1 MRIHQ
6 KVRLPCI
13 ARVAKPC
20 RHTALACLL
29 SCTTCLTWASDPIRP
44 GWTDAVERNIYAGR
58 IAEAKRALAMRPGQT
73 PANVGWE
80 TLLQAR
86 IRHDEGDWTGSL
98 ALLRPQIDRLKARGN
113 DPELLAESCLEYA
126 RACRSLVWLAPF
138 GSISDTALLLATR
151 HRLPAHI
158 RARAFGNKALFHVL
172 HFETREGAPSLDSLT
187 RLMDEAMA
195 GTDHLYQ
202 TDVGI
207 AIQISFFRNYD
218 YPRARA
224 LGDSL
229 FRFLAIEP
237 HTAGGYARHM
247 LWRALANRF
256 NDDVTG
262 PGPSNL
268 YPDARRKCLYS
279 IDKAKAIIRQ
289 HYPGNSVD
297 IAGLENLRGLV
308 YQKSGDNLNAWACL
322 KRSERELVRI
332 DPDMQRYYY
341 VHYVNVFYQM
351 FIVDVLYEGA
361 RLAPMLD
368 TLQARCRRIARLWPA
383 WERMDRNALG
393 HFRFKYTTDP
403 EYLLVRLCHLRNRLK
418 PDPAWLEEA
427 LAAQQRGKYRELGE
441 RMQALTGNAHPP
453 AATLRDVRKSLAA
466 DEALISA
473 SDVHIR
479 IETTQ
484 FIIVTRDTLALV
496 EARDVKREIVKSMEF
511 LDGDSLFLDP
521 IRYRDTYHRLWQHIF
536 RDLEPCLRGIR
547 KLLIMPSGYTA
558 GFNFDMLVPDTIGTH
573 RFRDLRLLRDR
584 YHIRYDYS
592 WPIAQMRKQRPHP
605 SASPNG
611 RMALVP
617 DYEGTPLY
625 RLPFFERSAQ
635 TLQEQFGF
643 RMYDQGKATSAELL
657 AALPRTD
664 LLHVSAH
671 GVSNIGFNSNPFI
684 ILDSTEP
691 GLSHRLSPQE
701 LLTTRT
707 DADLAVLS
715 ICHGGMSEW
724 SHQEVLNL
732 AYWFSYAG
740 ARSCLYAYGRV
751 DDRSTAAILESFYR
765 RLQEGQSRSEALR
778 GAQDEYRRN
787 ARSDE
792 ELNPI
797 YWAVLTLVGDD
808 GPVPAL
814 STYRKPSM
822 TGAGPWLAG
831 IAAALSL
838 LLLGWRLRR
847 ESGKSQPLWKKS

>member
-1 MRIHQ
+1 MTRTYRNI
-6 KVRLPCI
+6 
-13 ARVAKPC
+13 
-20 RHTALACLL
+20 ALACLL
-29 SCTTCLTWASDPIRP
+29 SGTTCLTWASDPIRP

-58 IAEAKRALAMRPGQT
+58 IAAAKRALDKRPGQT
-73 PANVGWE
+73 PVDTEWRI
-80 TLLQAR
+80 LLQAR
-86 IRHDEGDWTGSL
+86 IGHDEGDWTGSIGM
-98 ALLRPQIDRLKARGN
+98 LRPQIDRLKARGN

-126 RACRSLVWLAPF
+126 RACRSLLWLAPF
-138 GSISDTALLLATR
+138 GSISDTALILSTR
-151 HRLPAHI
+151 HRLPDHI
-158 RARAFGNKALFHVL
+158 RARAFGNKALYHIL
-172 HFETREGAPSLDSLT
+172 HFEGKEGAPSLDSLI

-195 GTDHLYQ
+195 GTEHLYQ
-202 TDVGI
+202 TEVGLT
-207 AIQISFFRNYD
+207 IQVGFFRNYD
-218 YPRARA
+218 YPRVRA

-229 FRFLAIEP
+229 FRMLADDDP
-237 HTAGGYARHM
+237 KAGGYARHL

-262 PGPSNL
+262 PGPSTM

-279 IDKAKAIIRQ
+279 IDRAEAIIRQ
-289 HYPGNSVD
+289 QYPGNRVD

-308 YQKSGDNLNAWACL
+308 YQKTGDNPSAWACL
-322 KRSERELVRI
+322 KRGERELGKI

-341 VHYVNVFYQM
+341 AHYVNVFYQM

-368 TLQARCRRIARLWPA
+368 TLLTRCRRLARLWPA
-383 WERMDRNALG
+383 WERMDRNAQG

-403 EYLLVRLCHLRNRLK
+403 EYLLVRLCHLRYRLK
-418 PDPAWLEEA
+418 RDPAWLEEA

-441 RMQALTGNAHPP
+441 RMQALTGRSEAP
-453 AATLRDVRKSLAA
+453 AVTLRDVRNSLAA

-484 FIIVTRDTLALV
+484 FIIVTQDTLALV
-496 EARDVKREIVKSMEF
+496 EARDVRREIVKSMEF

-521 IRYRDTYHRLWQHIF
+521 IRYRDTYHRLWRQIF
-536 RDLEPCLRGIR
+536 RDLEPCLRGVR

-558 GFNFDMLVPDTIGTH
+558 GFNFDMLVPDTTGT
-573 RFRDLRLLRDR
+573 RSFRDLRLLRER

-592 WPIAQMRKQRPHP
+592 WPIAQMRKQLPHP
-605 SASPNG
+605 SPSPDG

-617 DYEGTPLY
+617 DYEGTTLY
-625 RLPFFERSAQ
+625 RLPFFERSAH
-635 TLQEQFGF
+635 TLQEQYGF
-643 RMYDQGKATSAELL
+643 RVYDHGKATSAELM
-657 AALPRTD
+657 ASLPRAD
-664 LLHVSAH
+664 LLHVAAH

-691 GLSHRLSPQE
+691 GTSHRLTPQE
-701 LLTTRT
+701 LLTART
-707 DADLAVLS
+707 NADLAVLS
-715 ICHGGMSEW
+715 ICHGGLSEW
-724 SHQEVLNL
+724 SHQDVLNL

-740 ARSCLYAYGRV
+740 ARRCLYAFGRV

-778 GAQDEYRRN
+778 EAQDEYRRN

-797 YWAVLTLVGDD
+797 YWAVLTLLGDD

-814 STYRKPSM
+814 STYRKPSA
-822 TGAGPWLAG
+822 TGSLPWLAG
-831 IAAALSL
+831 IAAALSVM
-838 LLLGWRLRR
+838 LLGWRLRR
-847 ESGKSQPLWKKS
+847 SGISQRQ